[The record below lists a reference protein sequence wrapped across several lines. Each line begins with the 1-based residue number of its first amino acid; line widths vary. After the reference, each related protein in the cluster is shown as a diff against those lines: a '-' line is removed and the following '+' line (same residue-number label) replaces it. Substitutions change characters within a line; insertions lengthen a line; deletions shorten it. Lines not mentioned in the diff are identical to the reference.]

1 MRSSSHTCMYLLD
14 MSVGANIVL
23 SSIIAC
29 NASVKFGYA
38 GLIIAPLICGT
49 IIGLINGIVYIKL
62 HISSLIVT
70 CALSLIYEA
79 LSVYTTN
86 GKNVILSTEYRA
98 FGDYPDNLILAL
110 IAYFLCAFILKYTK
124 IGIYTYAIGS
134 NEVVAKNMG
143 VNVSKYKIVAFTLA
157 EFFFGLAF
165 KKYGHPVVAIVIGEN
180 GSGKSTLTSCLT
192 GIYQKDSGKF
202 ILEGKEITAT
212 NQVEANH
219 QGVAIIVQEIGTFS
233 GLTVAENIFLGN
245 EDKFTKHGIKNT
257 AAMNKQAQEY
267 LDSYGFNYIDATK
280 VIDDYNFE
288 DRKLVEIVKATY
300 FNPKVLVVDEATTA
314 LGQKG
319 REELFKVMHK
329 VRDTGN
335 CVIFISHDIEEVI
348 EQADNI
354 SVLRDGVKIGSITKA
369 EATPDKLKAL
379 MVGREI
385 GDNYYRTDYGEE
397 ISKEIVLSAKNVTVK
412 GQIEDLNLELHKG
425 EILGIGG
432 LSECGMHEVGK
443 ALFGA
448 SYFRQGTVTLGDGTP
463 INSIP
468 DAIKHSI
475 AYASKDRDNE
485 SLVINDTI
493 GNNICLPSLEN
504 LKTHG
509 MLRGKSMKEFANK
522 YAKQMST
529 KMTGVDQFVSALSG
543 GNKQKVVLARWVG
556 KDSDLIILD
565 SPTRGIDV
573 KVKADIYAMMND
585 MRKSGKSIIMISEE
599 IMELL
604 GMADRILIMK
614 DGKIN
619 GEFLRSPELK
629 DTDLID
635 NMI

>member
-98 FGDYPDNLILAL
+98 FGDYPVNLILAL

-257 AAMNKQAQEY
+257 ASMNKQAQEY

-619 GEFLRSPELK
+619 GGFLRSPELK